1 MRILFIGGTGI
12 ISSACTRRAVERG
25 MDLTLVCRGK
35 SARAVPK
42 GVRVLHADI
51 RQPASVLAA
60 IGNERFDAVV
70 NWIAFVPEHIEVDLG
85 LFRKRT
91 GQYVF
96 ISSASAYE
104 KPPSHL
110 PITESTPLSNP
121 FWPYSRDKIACEAQ
135 LLSAYRDEG
144 FPVTIVRPSHTY
156 DATLLPSHG
165 GWTVVHRMR
174 QGKPV
179 IVHGDGTS
187 LWTLTHH
194 DDFARAFL
202 PLLGNPAAIGEAFQ
216 ITSDESLTWN
226 AIHQLLAE
234 AAGVK
239 AKIVH
244 VPSDVIAHYDQAWG
258 ESLLGD
264 KTHSV
269 VFDNAKIK
277 RLVPG
282 FSAEIPFSK
291 GAREIVSYYDA
302 DASRRAIDPVFD
314 AMVERI
320 LRAADRALTEPGMG
334 VTKLES

>member
-1 MRILFIGGTGI
+1 MRVLFVGGTGI

-25 MDLTLVCRGK
+25 LEVTLVCRGK
-35 SARAVPK
+35 SPRATPP

-51 RQPASVLAA
+51 RQPSSVREA

-70 NWIAFVPEHIEVDLG
+70 DWIAFLPEQVEIDLE
-85 LFRKRT
+85 LFRGRT

-110 PITESTPLSNP
+110 PITESTPLHNP
-121 FWPYSRDKIACEAQ
+121 FWAYSRDKIACEMR
-135 LLSAYRDEG
+135 LLSAHRDEG

-156 DATLLPSHG
+156 DRTLLPPHG
-165 GWTVVHRMR
+165 GWTVIERLR
-174 QGKPV
+174 RGKPV

-194 DDFARAFL
+194 DDFARAFV
-202 PLLGNPAAIGEAFQ
+202 PLLGNALTLGEAYH
-216 ITSDESLTWN
+216 ITSDEILTWD
-226 AIHQLLAE
+226 AIHRILAE
-234 AAGVK
+234 AAGAE

-244 VPSDVIAHYDQAWG
+244 VPSDVIAHYDPRWG

-269 VFDNAKIK
+269 LFDNTKIK

-282 FSAEIPFSK
+282 FSAKIPFSQ
-291 GAREIVSYYDA
+291 GAREIIDYYDA
-302 DASRRAIDPVFD
+302 DASRRTVDEAFD
-314 AMVERI
+314 ERVDRI
-320 LRAADRALTEPGMG
+320 LRAAGRALTEP
-334 VTKLES
+334 VA